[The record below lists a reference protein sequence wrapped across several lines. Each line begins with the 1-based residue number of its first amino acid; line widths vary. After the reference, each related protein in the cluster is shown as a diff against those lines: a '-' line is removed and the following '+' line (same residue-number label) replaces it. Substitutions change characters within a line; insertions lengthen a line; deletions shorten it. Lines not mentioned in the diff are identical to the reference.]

1 MDNSSVRVVGS
12 NGPAIEG
19 TIVTLECASF
29 KSSLVYFGPN
39 TTVCNSNG
47 EWEPDPSHAEC
58 VGKL

>member
-12 NGPAIEG
+12 NEPAIEG
-19 TIVTLECASF
+19 TIVTFECASF

-39 TTVCNSNG
+39 MTVCNSNG
-47 EWEPDPSHAEC
+47 EWEPDPSCVKC